1 MNLNYPMLSQRGQ
14 TQKAPYSTSPFRW
27 HSGEGTLLEAENRSV
42 GAHRW
47 EAGLGEQLAT
57 ETQDNFLE

>member
-14 TQKAPYSTSPFRW
+14 TQKAPYCTSPFRW
-27 HSGEGTLLEAENRSV
+27 HSGEGTLLEAEDRSV